1 MRLAVLILLTLS
13 AGVTYAEPEK
23 PSNQVTRMG
32 PYLGVQPGTIDRAP
46 GKGKLRSRGAIRL
59 VSWIGFEMTTTPGGR
74 VFIQTTEPPAYDIVP
89 SEPNEVVLELT
100 NSRLHSRNES
110 RPLDTSGFPT
120 VVESVTAKQRRG
132 NKTRVTIKLRQVVGY
147 DLKQEG
153 NYLFL
158 DFRPPV
164 RPLQIKEKALDSK

>member
-1 MRLAVLILLTLS
+1 MRLAVLISLTFFAS
-13 AGVTYAEPEK
+13 MTHAEPEK
-23 PSNQVTRMG
+23 SSRGVTRTG
-32 PYLGVQPGTIDRAP
+32 PYLGVQPGMNERAP
-46 GKGKLRSRGAIRL
+46 GKTKLRSRGAIRL
-59 VSWIGFEMTTTPGGR
+59 VSWVGFQMTTPGGR

-89 SEPNEVVLELT
+89 SEADEVVLELT

-110 RPLDTSGFPT
+110 RPLDTSAFPT
-120 VVESVTAKQRRG
+120 VVQSVKAKQRKG
-132 NKTRVTIKLRQVVGY
+132 NKTRVIIKLRQIVGY

-164 RPLQIKEKALDSK
+164 RPLEVNKKATQTN

>member
-1 MRLAVLILLTLS
+1 MRLAVLISLFLFAS
-13 AGVTYAEPEK
+13 ATHAEPEK
-23 PSNQVTRMG
+23 SSNNVTRTG
-32 PYLGVQPGTIDRAP
+32 PYLGVQPGMIDRAP
-46 GKGKLRSRGAIRL
+46 GKVKLRSKGAIRL
-59 VSWIGFEMTTTPGGR
+59 VSWVGFQMTTPGGR

-110 RPLDTSGFPT
+110 RPLDTTGFPT
-120 VVESVTAKQRRG
+120 VVESVAAKQRKG
-132 NKTRVTIKLRQVVGY
+132 NKTRVTIKLRQIVGY

-158 DFRPPV
+158 DFRPPI
-164 RPLQIKEKALDSK
+164 RPIRVEKKTPKVD